1 MNKYKF
7 YIQKCDKDGVLV
19 DGTLKDIEADFVGM
33 KYSKIEG
40 ITSYGAA
47 KNTYTEK
54 YSDSDKLRTYVPQ
67 ELKRG
72 AISVTLKLY
81 FTGSQSVRQKSY
93 DEFIDFISNNGY
105 NMYWDTARNK
115 KIILMPPTDEI
126 KPSEEKWHGSTPYIE
141 VSIKFQA
148 ITGIAENVV

>member
-33 KYSKIEG
+33 KYSK
-40 ITSYGAA
+40 T
-47 KNTYTEK
+47 
-54 YSDSDKLRTYVPQ
+54 DKLRTYVPQ
-67 ELKRG
+67 ELKRD

-126 KPSEEKWHGSTPYIE
+126 KPSEEKWYGSTPYIE